1 MAFFKFRQG
10 EDSSHPTPAQSVE
23 ALRQRAKHRLIG
35 SVVLV
40 ATGVVGFPLL
50 VDKQPRPMAVDLP
63 IDIPDKNKTQAL
75 TLLAIKPAPGTTS
88 SSPTPSPQ
96 AASPAGSTAS
106 VNPAPAAPAP
116 SVTPASAV
124 VPAAASLSSAEAIE
138 PPAKLDSKTVAKPE
152 TKPDVKAEA
161 KAEVKPSPKPDAK
174 SDAKSEAKPVEKL
187 ADKSA
192 TDSGARALALL
203 EGKDSKSED
212 RIVIQVGAYAEPK
225 QISEVRAKLERA
237 GFKTYTQVVELKD
250 GKRTRVRVGPF
261 ASKTEADKAADKIKK
276 LDLPASI
283 LTL

>member
-1 MAFFKFRQG
+1 M
-10 EDSSHPTPAQSVE
+10 
-23 ALRQRAKHRLIG
+23 
-35 SVVLV
+35 
-40 ATGVVGFPLL
+40 
-50 VDKQPRPMAVDLP
+50 
-63 IDIPDKNKTQAL
+63 
-75 TLLAIKPAPGTTS
+75 
-88 SSPTPSPQ
+88 
-96 AASPAGSTAS
+96 
-106 VNPAPAAPAP
+106 
-116 SVTPASAV
+116 TPASAV

-161 KAEVKPSPKPDAK
+161 KAEVKPSPKPDTK
-174 SDAKSEAKPVEKL
+174 SDTKSEAKPVEKL

-192 TDSGARALALL
+192 ADSGARALALL